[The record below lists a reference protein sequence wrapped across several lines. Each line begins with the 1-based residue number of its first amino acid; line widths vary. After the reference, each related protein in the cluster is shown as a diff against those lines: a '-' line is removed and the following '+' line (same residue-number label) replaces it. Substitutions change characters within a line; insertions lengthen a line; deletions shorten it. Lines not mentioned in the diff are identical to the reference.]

1 MIFNRYNNLFVVQIR
16 RWTIDYITNDEKKLI
31 IEAIESGRYDEYLDI
46 IFERTEIDL
55 RALEF

>member
-1 MIFNRYNNLFVVQIR
+1 MQIR